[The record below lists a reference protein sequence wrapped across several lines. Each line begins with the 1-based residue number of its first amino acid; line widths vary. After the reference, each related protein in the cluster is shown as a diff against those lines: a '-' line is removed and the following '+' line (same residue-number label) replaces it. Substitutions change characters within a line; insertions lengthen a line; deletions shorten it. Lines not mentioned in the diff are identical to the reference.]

1 MEVTMET
8 KVVLYFRVST
18 KRQGLGL
25 DAQQKVVA
33 DYLAQHP
40 EIKVIGEFTEKHTG
54 KEQNRPQF
62 KEAIALCKRSGA
74 TLLSAKL
81 DRLGRGKFLYTMLGD
96 SSVKFNALDITG
108 GSELEKSIKVA
119 IAIQEGLDI
128 SDRTSK
134 GLMAKGDYLTKARE
148 AYENGDID
156 KAKEW
161 VFIAETRS
169 PNTRIKRGFDWWRDR
184 DFKLGTKR
192 KLNDSEINTLS
203 EARTYE
209 ANNDDANLN
218 ASNAVRD
225 YLNQGGKMN
234 YSAIAQFLNDNNYRT
249 RRGKSGWKPQSV
261 KNLIERFNL
270 I

>member
-1 MEVTMET
+1 MET

-18 KRQGLGL
+18 TRQGLGIS
-25 DAQQKVVA
+25 AQKSAVA

-40 EIKVIGEFTEKHTG
+40 EIKVIGEFTETFTG
-54 KEQNRPQF
+54 KEDARPEFQ
-62 KEAIALCKRSGA
+62 KALNLCKRSGA

-81 DRLGRGKFLYTMLGD
+81 DRIGRGEFLYTLLGD
-96 SSVKFNALDITG
+96 KSIKFKALDMTG
-108 GSELEKSIKVA
+108 ESELERAIRVGVA
-119 IAIQEGLDI
+119 IEERKTI
-128 SDRTSK
+128 SSRTSK
-134 GLMAKGDYLTKARE
+134 ALQAKAELLHNAE
-148 AYENGDID
+148 VCFNSGDIEEASKWID
-156 KAKEW
+156 LAEMKSRVRRGLNWW
-161 VFIAETRS
+161 VER
-169 PNTRIKRGFDWWRDR
+169 N
-184 DFKLGTKR
+184 FKLG
-192 KLNDSEINTLS
+192 SVHQLS
-203 EARTYE
+203 DKEKADKAEARTYE

-234 YSAIAQFLNDNNYRT
+234 YSAIAQFLNNNNYRT